1 MQDKD
6 IVAQFIYKAD
16 SNKVHIR
23 YLNEKDLEKFID
35 KAEESKNYGI
45 L

>member
-6 IVAQFIYKAD
+6 IVAQFIYKDKAD

-35 KAEESKNYGI
+35 NSEERYGI